1 MAPPTHPRPARDSE
15 LSIRPGV
22 TVPRHELT
30 YRASRSGGP
39 GGQHVNTSSTR
50 VELTWSL
57 ATTRALSAELK
68 ARATTKLA
76 TRLDGDGVL
85 RLVSDRTRSQ
95 AQNKE
100 DVTARFVEVLRAALT
115 LPKVRRAT
123 KVSKGV
129 KARRLDDKRRHSAK
143 KADRRRGGADG

>member
-1 MAPPTHPRPARDSE
+1 MVPPPLHRPEGDAA
-15 LSIRPGV
+15 LPIRAGV

-30 YRASRSGGP
+30 FRASRSGGP

-50 VELTWSL
+50 VELTWSIP
-57 ATTRALSAELK
+57 ATRALSPELK
-68 ARATTKLA
+68 ARAMSKLA
-76 TRLDGDGVL
+76 TRLDGEGTL

-95 AQNKE
+95 AQNKD

-115 LPKVRRAT
+115 IPKVRRAT
-123 KVSKGV
+123 KVSKAA
-129 KARRLDDKRRHSAK
+129 KARRLDAKRRHGAK

>member
-1 MAPPTHPRPARDSE
+1 MPPSLPHHPAPDSE
-15 LSIRPGV
+15 LPIKPGV
-22 TVPRHELT
+22 SVPRHELT

-57 ATTRALSAELK
+57 TTTRALGPELK
-68 ARATTKLA
+68 PRAMTKLA
-76 TRLDGDGVL
+76 TRLDSAGVL

-100 DVTARFVEVLRAALT
+100 DVTERFVEVLRAALT
-115 LPKVRRAT
+115 IPKVRRKS
-123 KVSKGV
+123 KVSKAA
-129 KARRLDDKRRHSAK
+129 KARRVEAKRRHSAK
-143 KADRRRGGADG
+143 KADRRRGGSDG

>member
-1 MAPPTHPRPARDSE
+1 MVPPPVPHPERDSV
-15 LSIRPGV
+15 LPVRSGV
-22 TVPRHELT
+22 SVPRHELT

-57 ATTRALSAELK
+57 AATRALSSELK
-68 ARATTKLA
+68 ARAQAKLA
-76 TRLDGDGVL
+76 TRLDSEGVL

-115 LPKVRRAT
+115 IPKTRKPT

-129 KARRLDDKRRHSAK
+129 KARRLDAKRRHSAK
-143 KADRRRGGADG
+143 KADRRRGGSDG